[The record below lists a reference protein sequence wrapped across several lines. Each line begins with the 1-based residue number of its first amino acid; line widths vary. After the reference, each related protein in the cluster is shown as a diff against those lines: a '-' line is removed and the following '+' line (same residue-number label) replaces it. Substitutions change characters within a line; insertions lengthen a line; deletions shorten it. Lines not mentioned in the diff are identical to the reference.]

1 MLKQVFGDN
10 RERRALKKVFI
21 TIVAISGLVM
31 GLFYITPLLKTNTK
45 PDNWAGG
52 QKTYVPKRLKNT
64 MKGMTTGF

>member
-1 MLKQVFGDN
+1 M
-10 RERRALKKVFI
+10 KKAFI
-21 TIVAISGLVM
+21 TILAIAVLVM

-45 PDNWAGG
+45 PKNWVDG